1 MSIYLRRTKKLTED
15 DAQNQPQQVN
25 HEATSSTQASA
36 AAQAVEKYN
45 QDIIKCQN
53 AINVAEQK
61 YQEEKKRQNN
71 NILQLQQKVT
81 ELGGAPIEPATK
93 NESVRVSIRFS
104 KKLFEAVQLG
114 KADELADA
122 VAETFNQL
130 PNISYYMDDKGCM
143 TLAKRMLTFLND
155 QSWNDGENHWDE
167 VADFLNTTL
176 SKANISLSSREMN
189 EFISKFAEVLS
200 TRTMFSWIF
209 GRQMNTG
216 IRNSAETLE
225 DLDYP
230 IEDKLL
236 PEETYPFPVRTKR
249 Y

>member
-1 MSIYLRRTKKLTED
+1 MNFFGCCSKPAYEKVFLK
-15 DAQNQPQQVN
+15 
-25 HEATSSTQASA
+25 ATPS
-36 AAQAVEKYN
+36 
-45 QDIIKCQN
+45 
-53 AINVAEQK
+53 
-61 YQEEKKRQNN
+61 
-71 NILQLQQKVT
+71 
-81 ELGGAPIEPATK
+81 TK
-93 NESVRVSIRFS
+93 NESVRVSTRFS

-209 GRQMNTG
+209 GRQMNTA

-225 DLDYP
+225 DLD
-230 IEDKLL
+230 EDNN
-236 PEETYPFPVRTKR
+236 
-249 Y
+249 